1 MERFA
6 AERAGSGT
14 MVDVDL
20 LDALIIVW
28 VVLAAIAGYR
38 RGAALQLTE
47 YAGLLVGLLAGALI
61 APKIATLATSTQAQA
76 AIALIVLLVMA
87 AIGEGIGWV
96 IGHKAWSA
104 ARRSVLRGVDAVGG
118 SLVGIAAVLL
128 VIWFVAYSLA
138 AGPFPAVSR
147 QIRSSAIVH
156 TLNDVMPRPPALL
169 ADVRQFL
176 GKFGFP
182 EVFADLPPFPAGPV
196 QEPSNPTVR
205 TIADRA
211 DPSVVKVVGG
221 ACNEI
226 LSGSGFVAAR
236 HYVVSNAHVVAGV
249 RAPHVEGLEGG
260 TFAATVVLFDPRTD
274 IAILS
279 VPGFEARPLQL
290 DPDEIDR
297 GAQGAVIGHPGGGTL
312 VALPAGVRRTMDAL
326 GRDIYGESVVQRR
339 IYELQAVVRPGDSGG
354 PFVLKN
360 GEVAGVVFAASTTD
374 PHVGYALTSPGVLS
388 LLQKADHRTAAVS
401 TGSCAR

>member
-1 MERFA
+1 
-6 AERAGSGT
+6 
-14 MVDVDL
+14 MVPMDL

-28 VVLAAIAGYR
+28 AVLAAIAGYR

-47 YAGLLVGLLAGALI
+47 YAGLLVGLLVGAII
-61 APKIATLATSTQAQA
+61 APKVASLATSTQAQA

-96 IGHKAWSA
+96 IGHKAWAA
-104 ARRSVLRGVDAVGG
+104 ARRSILRGVDAVGG
-118 SLVGIAAVLL
+118 SLVGVAAVLL
-128 VIWFVAYSLA
+128 VTWFVAYSLA

-196 QEPSNPTVR
+196 QEPTNPTVR
-205 TIADRA
+205 AIAERA

-221 ACNEI
+221 ACDEI

-236 HYVVSNAHVVAGV
+236 HYVITNAHVVAGV
-249 RAPHVEGLEGG
+249 RSPHVEGEGG
-260 TFAATVVLFDPRTD
+260 SFAATVVLFDPRTD
-274 IAILS
+274 IAVLH
-279 VPGFEARPLQL
+279 VPGFEARVLRL
-290 DPDEIDR
+290 DPDEVDR
-297 GAQGAVIGHPGGGTL
+297 GAQGAVIGHPGGGAL

-360 GEVAGVVFAASTTD
+360 GQVAGVVFAASTTD
-374 PHVGYALTSPGVLS
+374 PHIGYALTSPNVLD
-388 LLQKADHRTAAVS
+388 LLARADHRTAAVS

>member
-1 MERFA
+1 M
-6 AERAGSGT
+6 GQ
-14 MVDVDL
+14 VDL

-61 APKIATLATSTQAQA
+61 APRIAALASSTQAQA

-87 AIGEGIGWV
+87 AIGEGVGWV
-96 IGHKAWSA
+96 IGHKAWAA

-118 SLVGIAAVLL
+118 SLVGVAAVLL
-128 VIWFVAYSLA
+128 VTWFVAYSLA

-156 TLNDVMPRPPALL
+156 TLNDVIPRPPALL

-196 QEPSNPTVR
+196 QEPSDPTVR
-205 TIADRA
+205 AIAERVDR
-211 DPSVVKVVGG
+211 SVAKVFGA

-236 HYVVSNAHVVAGV
+236 HYVVTNAHVVAGV
-249 RAPHVEGLEGG
+249 RIPHVQALDGG
-260 TFAATVVLFDPRTD
+260 TFAARAVLFDPRTD
-274 IAILS
+274 LAVLY
-279 VPGFEARPLQL
+279 VPGLEARALRL

-297 GAQGAVIGHPGGGTL
+297 GAQGTVIGHPGGGAL
-312 VALPAGVRRTMDAL
+312 VAVPAGVRRTMDAL

-360 GEVAGVVFAASTTD
+360 GEVGGVVFAASTTD
-374 PHVGYALTSPGVLS
+374 PQIGYALTSPGVLS
-388 LLQKADHRTAAVS
+388 LLHRADDRTAAVS